1 MYFLDN
7 NSGVNAMPPIAPVNS
22 TAVRWFTE
30 GSGSLPPSW
39 PGMDW
44 FNIIQAELI
53 GVLTAAGMSP
63 DKARVDQLAAA
74 IKSIIGSDAL
84 LKKNYLSEIKEAGAA
99 AQKSARDN
107 LGLGTAATKNV
118 GTATG
123 NVMEVGAFGLGGQ
136 GLVLSEA
143 TDAALMKAAKAKG
156 SSFVRSNARGP
167 SVPVYGA
174 GFYSTSQDTNT
185 MITAD
190 YATANVVVM
199 TTRDADADA
208 PKVNVLY
215 GTANKPTAADTNAA
229 DMRNNFAARMGVSR
243 VLSGGNKPTSPGVW
257 SVENSQWA
265 AVPWGSIL
273 CTTNSSDLSSNE
285 GQGKFLHYLQLSH
298 EAGGKPG
305 LRAAVN
311 VNGTFSGWQQVL
323 MSYGGT
329 MSGPLT
335 TPYVA
340 STPNVMPEGAGAFS
354 DQLNRKAPFYQPNW
368 QWPVTSG
375 DLYVPI
381 AKGVATRQGQ
391 GYPSAVS
398 FGYLLS
404 GTPSFAQA
412 CIHVKGDNA
421 DFNWRF
427 DANSGNFYCPGGVY
441 AAGAIFH
448 VDGNITGNIW
458 GGYLSNWLNNQF
470 VARDNNINTRAT
482 WDYVNQNFVRDI
494 RLASRGEIITD
505 GALTEAPFGAVITG
519 GNGNEGNQVGIMLFR
534 YLQKNVNGNWYTV
547 AYA

>member
-53 GVLTAAGMSP
+53 GILTAAGMSP
-63 DKARVDQLAAA
+63 DKVRVDQLATA

-99 AQKSARDN
+99 AQSSARGN

-118 GTATG
+118 GTAAG
-123 NVMEVGAFGLGGQ
+123 NVMEVGTAGLGVGPI
-136 GLVLSEA
+136 A
-143 TDAALMKAAKAKG
+143 KTDAYSNIAQFYRVNDAATNKPPITGTAAGVVCLPIDGAPSTGYLAISIQGDAWIGRSGAAAGGVTWTRIFTEKYPPTALGVKAADW
-156 SSFVRSNARGP
+156 
-167 SVPVYGA
+167 
-174 GFYSTSQDTNT
+174 T
-185 MITAD
+185 
-190 YATANVVVM
+190 
-199 TTRDADADA
+199 
-208 PKVNVLY
+208 
-215 GTANKPTAADTNAA
+215 
-229 DMRNNFAARMGVSR
+229 NNFAARMGVSR

-273 CTTNSSDLSSNE
+273 CTTNGGDLSSNE

-354 DQLNRKAPFYQPNW
+354 DQLNRKAPLYQPDW

-375 DLYVPI
+375 GLYVPI
-381 AKGVATRQGQ
+381 VKGVATRQGQ

-421 DFNWRF
+421 DYNWRF
-427 DANSGNFYCPGGVY
+427 DANSGNFYCPGGVF

-458 GGYLSNWLNNQF
+458 GGYLSTWLNNQF
-470 VARDNNINTRAT
+470 NARDNNINTRAT

-505 GALTEAPFGAVITG
+505 GSLTEAPWGAVITG
-519 GNGNEGNQVGIMLFR
+519 GNGNEGDQVGIMLFR

>member
-53 GVLTAAGMSP
+53 GILTAAGMSP
-63 DKARVDQLAAA
+63 DKVRVDQLATA

-84 LKKNYLSEIKEAGAA
+84 LKKNHLSEIKEAGAA

-118 GTATG
+118 GTAAG
-123 NVMEVGAFGLGGQ
+123 NVMEVGAFGLG
-136 GLVLSEA
+136 
-143 TDAALMKAAKAKG
+143 T
-156 SSFVRSNARGP
+156 GP
-167 SVPVYGA
+167 
-174 GFYSTSQDTNT
+174 
-185 MITAD
+185 IH
-190 YATANVVVM
+190 
-199 TTRDADADA
+199 RADAYGNIVEFFR
-208 PKVNVLY
+208 VNASSANRPGSNSAY
-215 GTANKPTAADTNAA
+215 GCVRLPIDGAPTAAYLAVGDDLSTWVGQSTTQGKGVTWARVYTTGYKPSAA
-229 DMRNNFAARMGVSR
+229 DVDAYSKSESDGRYLKLTGGALTGPVSSTSWLSAASMTAQYHTV
-243 VLSGGNKPTSPGVW
+243 PTG
-257 SVENSQWA
+257 
-265 AVPWGSIL
+265 
-273 CTTNSSDLSSNE
+273 
-285 GQGKFLHYLQLSH
+285 
-298 EAGGKPG
+298 
-305 LRAAVN
+305 
-311 VNGTFSGWQQVL
+311 
-323 MSYGGT
+323 
-329 MSGPLT
+329 
-335 TPYVA
+335 
-340 STPNVMPEGAGAFS
+340 MPEGAGAFS
-354 DQLNRKAPFYQPNW
+354 DQLDRKAPFYQPNW

-375 DLYVPI
+375 GLYVPI

-441 AAGAIFH
+441 AAGAILH

-458 GGYLSNWLNNQF
+458 GGYLSDWLNN
-470 VARDNNINTRAT
+470 NINNRAT

-505 GALTEAPFGAVITG
+505 GSLTEAPWGAVITG

-547 AYA
+547 GYA

>member
-53 GVLTAAGMSP
+53 GILTAAGMSP
-63 DKARVDQLAAA
+63 DKVRVDQLATA

-118 GTATG
+118 GTAAG
-123 NVMEVGAFGLGGQ
+123 NVMEMGTAGLGIGPVHKDDAYGNIAEFFRVNASSANRPGSNSAYGCVRLPIDGAPTAAYLAVGADLSTWVGQ
-136 GLVLSEA
+136 STTQG
-143 TDAALMKAAKAKG
+143 KG
-156 SSFVRSNARGP
+156 VTWVRA
-167 SVPVYGA
+167 Y
-174 GFYSTSQDTNT
+174 T
-185 MITAD
+185 TA
-190 YATANVVVM
+190 Y
-199 TTRDADADA
+199 
-208 PKVNVLY
+208 
-215 GTANKPTAADTNAA
+215 KPTAADVDAYSKSESDGRYLKLTGGALTGPVSSTSWLSAA
-229 DMRNNFAARMGVSR
+229 SMTAQYHTV
-243 VLSGGNKPTSPGVW
+243 PTG
-257 SVENSQWA
+257 
-265 AVPWGSIL
+265 
-273 CTTNSSDLSSNE
+273 
-285 GQGKFLHYLQLSH
+285 
-298 EAGGKPG
+298 
-305 LRAAVN
+305 
-311 VNGTFSGWQQVL
+311 
-323 MSYGGT
+323 
-329 MSGPLT
+329 
-335 TPYVA
+335 
-340 STPNVMPEGAGAFS
+340 MPEGAGAFS
-354 DQLNRKAPFYQPNW
+354 EQLDRKAPFYQPNW

-375 DLYVPI
+375 GLYVPI

-391 GYPSAVS
+391 GYLSAVS

-441 AAGAIFH
+441 AAGAILH

-458 GGYLSNWLNNQF
+458 GGYLSDWLNN
-470 VARDNNINTRAT
+470 NINNRAT

-505 GALTEAPFGAVITG
+505 GSLTEAPWGAVITG